1 MLDGQR
7 KRVDILAHAGT
18 ACDEKDWK
26 GISAE
31 SSLMSLRRLNLSRD
45 WTEPLVICIRGALQY
60 TIPHSFLLEY
70 ENSDSQSFW
79 FLKGCSLLTSQ
90 DFGPHLNHRKGTWCE
105 TDETSQVAGYLLVQ
119 FSSVQSLDL
128 LVLIRYKKA
137 AAAGHSLRGCFMA
150 VARDSRQRHY
160 YHQHALQSERLHRLH
175 AYAGRSLV
183 VLVLGASLP
192 QILTKLP
199 SRNAGYHHHHHHH
212 HLPLPRKPYWYTV
225 HVHSTE
231 IKSLSLWYIPLQFA
245 FFLIIFIL
253 FYLFAVASGNET
265 WEGGGV
271 CACVLGMG

>member
-1 MLDGQR
+1 
-7 KRVDILAHAGT
+7 
-18 ACDEKDWK
+18 
-26 GISAE
+26 
-31 SSLMSLRRLNLSRD
+31 
-45 WTEPLVICIRGALQY
+45 
-60 TIPHSFLLEY
+60 
-70 ENSDSQSFW
+70 
-79 FLKGCSLLTSQ
+79 
-90 DFGPHLNHRKGTWCE
+90 
-105 TDETSQVAGYLLVQ
+105 
-119 FSSVQSLDL
+119 
-128 LVLIRYKKA
+128 
-137 AAAGHSLRGCFMA
+137 MA
-150 VARDSRQRHY
+150 VARDSRERHY

-212 HLPLPRKPYWYTV
+212 HLPLPRKPDWYTV

-265 WEGGGV
+265 WEGGGMCV
-271 CACVLGMG
+271 CVGDGIGATFKPTLLRFHRNVREKKNSVMSSVRLRECTDILACVRLHV